1 MLLIFVTVAAYPFGF
16 EWEDAMKHMLRA
28 TIAICALV
36 VLTGP
41 SSAAEKLKVVASFSI
56 LGDFVENVGKDNVSV
71 TTLVGPNGDAHVYE
85 PTPTDVK
92 EVSEAQVIITN
103 GLGLEGWILR
113 LLEASGTKAQI
124 TEASKGVVPRTFTAE
139 EAGEGEGVVDPHA
152 FQSIGNAK
160 IYVDNI
166 AKGLC
171 AADASDCKAF
181 QDNAVDYI
189 AKLDSLENE
198 VKASI
203 GKIPAEKRRVIT
215 SHDAF
220 GYFAHEYG
228 LTFLA
233 PEGVSTEAEA
243 SAADVA
249 KIVQQIREQ
258 KASAL
263 FVENISD
270 PRLIE
275 QIARETGLKVSGELY
290 SDALSAKDGPAA
302 TYMDMMRHNVSTI
315 VSAIHQGS

>member
-1 MLLIFVTVAAYPFGF
+1 MML
-16 EWEDAMKHMLRA
+16 KA

-36 VLTGP
+36 FLGSP
-41 SSAAEKLKVVASFSI
+41 SSTAEKLKVVASFSI
-56 LGDFVENVGKDNVSV
+56 LGDFVENVGKEHVSV
-71 TTLVGPNGDAHVYE
+71 TSLVGPNGDAHVYE
-85 PTPTDVK
+85 PTPRDLK
-92 EVSEAQVIITN
+92 KVSEAGVIITN

-124 TEASKGVVPRTFTAE
+124 KEASKGVVPRTFTAE
-139 EAGEGEGVVDPHA
+139 ETAEGQGVIDPHA
-152 FQSIGNAK
+152 FQSISNAK
-160 IYVDNI
+160 IYVNNI
-166 AKGLC
+166 ATALC
-171 AADASDCKAF
+171 AADESDCKAF
-181 QDNAVDYI
+181 KDNAAVYI
-189 AKLDSLENE
+189 TKLDSLENE
-198 VKASI
+198 VKASLN
-203 GKIPAEKRRVIT
+203 KIPAEKRRVIT

-233 PEGVSTEAEA
+233 PEGVSTDAEA

-275 QIARETGLKVSGELY
+275 QIARETNLEVSGELY

-302 TYMDMMRHNVSTI
+302 TYIDMMRHNVRTI
-315 VSAIHQGS
+315 VSAIHEGS